1 MALNVVNEPASL
13 RQQRSP
19 RLFVCVHSGVLLLVA
34 SLATFQCGNAFQ
46 YVNPDGARWEIAR
59 KVCAGRWGMDKVGNG
74 LKEPKTLSSRANRVN
89 LALRMST
96 QAGKT
101 LPIQHLPP

>member
-1 MALNVVNEPASL
+1 MALDVVNDPVPL
-13 RQQRSP
+13 RQQRTP
-19 RLFVCVHSGVLLLVA
+19 RLFVCVNSGVLLLVA

-46 YVNPDGARWEIAR
+46 YVKIGARLEIAR
-59 KVCAGRWGMDKVGNG
+59 KVGNG

-101 LPIQHLPP
+101 LSIQHLPPK

>member
-1 MALNVVNEPASL
+1 MVSDVVIEPRSL
-13 RQQRSP
+13 RQLRSP
-19 RLFVCVHSGVLLLVA
+19 LLFVCVNSGVLLLFA

-59 KVCAGRWGMDKVGNG
+59 KVGNG

-101 LPIQHLPP
+101 LSIQSLLP